1 VLTRT
6 THVVEEKT
14 PVRAPVQ
21 VCRDL
26 VTDLAGWSQL
36 HRPAVHAEPLSRDA
50 SGELVQRWYVTGPDT
65 VRTWR
70 ERRTVEE
77 DGRRITFVHEP
88 ADAPLAD
95 HRGSWTVEE
104 QPDGTTLAVLR
115 HEFAL
120 LDPDPAE
127 ATRRIDLLRRDSREE
142 LETLSYAAEHRDEL
156 GELIISFEDPL
167 FVAGSVPD
175 AYTYLYEADKWPER
189 IPHVVRLTMTEEVPN
204 IQFFDMD
211 TVSADGSKH
220 TTRSVR
226 ICLPNQKIVYKQT
239 QPPATMTAH
248 AGHWMFTPT
257 AEGLILGARH
267 TCTIRPEG
275 LHLLGEGTTVAAARR
290 YLRKVLSANSMGN
303 LRLAKAYAE
312 ERAEA

>member
-1 VLTRT
+1 MTSA
-6 THVVEEKT
+6 THVVEEKI

-36 HRPAVHAEPLSRDA
+36 HRPAVHAEHLAGDA
-50 SGELVQRWYVTGPDT
+50 SGELVQRWYVTGPDS

-70 ERRTVEE
+70 ERRTAED
-77 DGRRITFVHEP
+77 DGRRVTFVHEP
-88 ADAPLAD
+88 ADPPFAD
-95 HRGSWTVEE
+95 LRGAWYLEE
-104 QPDGTTLAVLR
+104 QPDGTTLVVLR

-127 ATRRIDLLRRDSREE
+127 LTRRAGLLRQDSLAE
-142 LETLSYAAEHRDEL
+142 LETLRYAAEHRDEL
-156 GELIISFEDPL
+156 AELIISFEDPL
-167 FVAGSVPD
+167 FVAGSVRD

-189 IPHVVRLTMTEEVPN
+189 IPHVARLTMTEEVPG

-211 TVSADGSKH
+211 TVSADGSEH

-226 ICLPNQKIVYKQT
+226 ICLPNRKIVYKQT

-248 AGHWMFTPT
+248 AGHWMFTETP
-257 AEGLILGARH
+257 EGLILGARH
-267 TCTIRPEG
+267 TCTIRPDG
-275 LHLLGEGTTVAAARR
+275 LHLLGAGTTVAGARR